1 LKVGSEGYSEGFV
14 VSVLSGGHRSS
25 QCGGKVASERYS
37 EGFVLSV
44 LSGEHRSSRCG
55 GVLALWR
62 ELVGC
67 QSEWSVGCRCRRE
80 K

>member
-1 LKVGSEGYSEGFV
+1 LEGFV
-14 VSVLSGGHRSS
+14 LSVLSGGHRSS
-25 QCGGKVASERYS
+25 RCSGKVDSERYS

-44 LSGEHRSSRCG
+44 LSGEHRPPWCG

-67 QSEWSVGCRCRRE
+67 QSEWFVRCHCHRE

>member
-1 LKVGSEGYSEGFV
+1 MVD
-14 VSVLSGGHRSS
+14 
-25 QCGGKVASERYS
+25 SERYS

-44 LSGEHRSSRCG
+44 LSGGHYSSQCGGKVDSERYSDGFVLSGLSGEHYSSRCG

-67 QSEWSVGCRCRRE
+67 QSEWFVGCHCRRE